1 MTWLALEQTFLW
13 FLLYSFV
20 GWLWETVLNIVMK
33 KRFVDRGILNGPICP
48 IYGFG
53 ALLAIYALPGEHSVV
68 AIFLSSGVL
77 CCTLEYFTSWAIEKL
92 FHMRLWDYS
101 GKPFN
106 INGRVYLNGFLF
118 FAAGCTVVKLWVQPH
133 VMDLLDAIDPRTIT
147 VLAVALLVAL
157 LADAAVTLAGLTSLN
172 SRLGHAEQ
180 DIKALK
186 ARGIAHIDV
195 GITAAD
201 KRIESTETRITTVC
215 AQLTERAHTDGE
227 ALAAHVAHLF
237 DWQQRRAPVRAAQP
251 GEFQRQHRSDTLTAR
266 QHAVSHGLI
275 QPPVGGAAGEQPVQ
289 ILLHRQPVLL
299 ILSFVLHAHSSAK
312 KSLSTGAPSAPL
324 DSLTTFCSALSSSLR
339 HWFTSFV
346 PSSNSAMLSP
356 SVASPFSSMVTIAS
370 SRAIFSSNV
379 FFAAIVL
386 LLHFTNDAAL
396 RQPQPQ
402 PLPALHLPGAAH
414 HRTV

>member
-1 MTWLALEQTFLW
+1 MASSPIPPCNHTNDHDCRTCPPRACGSVGGLTWLALEKVFLW

-106 INGRVYLNGFLF
+106 LNGRVYLNGFLF

-133 VMDLLDAIDPRTIT
+133 VMDMLDAIDPRTIT
-147 VLAVALLVAL
+147 ILAVTLLVVL

-201 KRIESTETRITTVC
+201 KRIGSAETRITTAC
-215 AQLTERAHTDGE
+215 AQIAARAQTDGE

-237 DWQQRRAPVRAAQP
+237 DWQQRRLIRAYPGMRTEHGEGLLAEVRAQ
-251 GEFQRQHRSDTLTAR
+251 FDRAR
-266 QHAVSHGLI
+266 
-275 QPPVGGAAGEQPVQ
+275 
-289 ILLHRQPVLL
+289 
-299 ILSFVLHAHSSAK
+299 HAH
-312 KSLSTGAPSAPL
+312 
-324 DSLTTFCSALSSSLR
+324 
-339 HWFTSFV
+339 
-346 PSSNSAMLSP
+346 
-356 SVASPFSSMVTIAS
+356 
-370 SRAIFSSNV
+370 
-379 FFAAIVL
+379 
-386 LLHFTNDAAL
+386 TN
-396 RQPQPQ
+396 
-402 PLPALHLPGAAH
+402 
-414 HRTV
+414 TK

>member
-1 MTWLALEQTFLW
+1 MTWLALEKVFLW

-133 VMDLLDAIDPRTIT
+133 IMDMLNAIDPRTIT
-147 VLAVALLVAL
+147 ILAVALLVVL

-201 KRIESTETRITTVC
+201 KRIGSAETRITTVC
-215 AQLTERAHTDGE
+215 AKLTERAHTDGE

-237 DWQQRRAPVRAAQP
+237 DWQQRRLIRAYPAMRTEHDEGLLAEVREQ
-251 GEFQRQHRSDTLTAR
+251 FDRAR
-266 QHAVSHGLI
+266 NSH
-275 QPPVGGAAGEQPVQ
+275 
-289 ILLHRQPVLL
+289 
-299 ILSFVLHAHSSAK
+299 
-312 KSLSTGAPSAPL
+312 
-324 DSLTTFCSALSSSLR
+324 
-339 HWFTSFV
+339 
-346 PSSNSAMLSP
+346 
-356 SVASPFSSMVTIAS
+356 
-370 SRAIFSSNV
+370 
-379 FFAAIVL
+379 
-386 LLHFTNDAAL
+386 TN
-396 RQPQPQ
+396 
-402 PLPALHLPGAAH
+402 
-414 HRTV
+414 TK

>member
-1 MTWLALEQTFLW
+1 MTWLALEKVFLW

-133 VMDLLDAIDPRTIT
+133 IMDMLNAIDPRTIT
-147 VLAVALLVAL
+147 LLAVALLVVL

-201 KRIESTETRITTVC
+201 KRIGSAETRITTVC
-215 AQLTERAHTDGE
+215 AQ
-227 ALAAHVAHLF
+227 LAAHVAHLF
-237 DWQQRRAPVRAAQP
+237 DWQQRRLIRAYPAMRTEHDEGLLAEVREQ
-251 GEFQRQHRSDTLTAR
+251 FDRAR
-266 QHAVSHGLI
+266 
-275 QPPVGGAAGEQPVQ
+275 
-289 ILLHRQPVLL
+289 
-299 ILSFVLHAHSSAK
+299 HAH
-312 KSLSTGAPSAPL
+312 
-324 DSLTTFCSALSSSLR
+324 
-339 HWFTSFV
+339 
-346 PSSNSAMLSP
+346 
-356 SVASPFSSMVTIAS
+356 
-370 SRAIFSSNV
+370 
-379 FFAAIVL
+379 
-386 LLHFTNDAAL
+386 TN
-396 RQPQPQ
+396 
-402 PLPALHLPGAAH
+402 
-414 HRTV
+414 TK

>member
-201 KRIESTETRITTVC
+201 TRIASTETRITPGG
-215 AQLTERAHTDGE
+215 APLPARAHTDGE

-237 DWQQRRAPVRAAQP
+237 DWQQRRLIRAYPAMRTEHGEGLLAEVREQ
-251 GEFQRQHRSDTLTAR
+251 FDRAR
-266 QHAVSHGLI
+266 NSH
-275 QPPVGGAAGEQPVQ
+275 
-289 ILLHRQPVLL
+289 
-299 ILSFVLHAHSSAK
+299 
-312 KSLSTGAPSAPL
+312 
-324 DSLTTFCSALSSSLR
+324 
-339 HWFTSFV
+339 
-346 PSSNSAMLSP
+346 
-356 SVASPFSSMVTIAS
+356 
-370 SRAIFSSNV
+370 
-379 FFAAIVL
+379 
-386 LLHFTNDAAL
+386 TN
-396 RQPQPQ
+396 
-402 PLPALHLPGAAH
+402 
-414 HRTV
+414 TK

>member
-1 MTWLALEQTFLW
+1 MTWLALEKVFLW

-147 VLAVALLVAL
+147 ILAVALLVVEEQ
-157 LADAAVTLAGLTSLN
+157 LAQL
-172 SRLGHAEQ
+172 EE

-201 KRIESTETRITTVC
+201 KRIGSAETRITTVC

-237 DWQQRRAPVRAAQP
+237 DWQQRRLIRAYPAMRTEHDEGLLAEVREQ
-251 GEFQRQHRSDTLTAR
+251 FDRAR
-266 QHAVSHGLI
+266 
-275 QPPVGGAAGEQPVQ
+275 
-289 ILLHRQPVLL
+289 
-299 ILSFVLHAHSSAK
+299 HAH
-312 KSLSTGAPSAPL
+312 
-324 DSLTTFCSALSSSLR
+324 
-339 HWFTSFV
+339 
-346 PSSNSAMLSP
+346 
-356 SVASPFSSMVTIAS
+356 
-370 SRAIFSSNV
+370 
-379 FFAAIVL
+379 
-386 LLHFTNDAAL
+386 TN
-396 RQPQPQ
+396 
-402 PLPALHLPGAAH
+402 
-414 HRTV
+414 TK

>member
-133 VMDLLDAIDPRTIT
+133 IMDLLDAIDPRTIT
-147 VLAVALLVAL
+147 VLAVALLVVL

-201 KRIESTETRITTVC
+201 KRIESAETRITTV
-215 AQLTERAHTDGE
+215 
-227 ALAAHVAHLF
+227 
-237 DWQQRRAPVRAAQP
+237 
-251 GEFQRQHRSDTLTAR
+251 
-266 QHAVSHGLI
+266 
-275 QPPVGGAAGEQPVQ
+275 GGG
-289 ILLHRQPVLL
+289 
-299 ILSFVLHAHSSAK
+299 
-312 KSLSTGAPSAPL
+312 G
-324 DSLTTFCSALSSSLR
+324 
-339 HWFTSFV
+339 
-346 PSSNSAMLSP
+346 
-356 SVASPFSSMVTIAS
+356 
-370 SRAIFSSNV
+370 
-379 FFAAIVL
+379 
-386 LLHFTNDAAL
+386 
-396 RQPQPQ
+396 
-402 PLPALHLPGAAH
+402 
-414 HRTV
+414 

>member
-1 MTWLALEQTFLW
+1 M
-13 FLLYSFV
+13 

-106 INGRVYLNGFLF
+106 LNGRVYLNGFLF

-133 VMDLLDAIDPRTIT
+133 VMDMLDAIDPRTIT
-147 VLAVALLVAL
+147 ILAVTLLVVL

-201 KRIESTETRITTVC
+201 KRIGSAETRITTAC
-215 AQLTERAHTDGE
+215 AQIAARAQTDGE
-227 ALAAHVAHLF
+227 ALAAHVSHLF
-237 DWQQRRAPVRAAQP
+237 DWQQRRLIRAYPGMRTEHGEGLLAEVRAQ
-251 GEFQRQHRSDTLTAR
+251 FDRAR
-266 QHAVSHGLI
+266 
-275 QPPVGGAAGEQPVQ
+275 
-289 ILLHRQPVLL
+289 
-299 ILSFVLHAHSSAK
+299 HAH
-312 KSLSTGAPSAPL
+312 
-324 DSLTTFCSALSSSLR
+324 
-339 HWFTSFV
+339 
-346 PSSNSAMLSP
+346 
-356 SVASPFSSMVTIAS
+356 
-370 SRAIFSSNV
+370 
-379 FFAAIVL
+379 
-386 LLHFTNDAAL
+386 TN
-396 RQPQPQ
+396 
-402 PLPALHLPGAAH
+402 
-414 HRTV
+414 TK

>member
-1 MTWLALEQTFLW
+1 MTWLALEKVFLW

-133 VMDLLDAIDPRTIT
+133 VMDMLNAIDPRTIT
-147 VLAVALLVAL
+147 ILAVTLLVVL
-157 LADAAVTLAGLTSLN
+157 LADVAVTLAGLTSLN

-201 KRIESTETRITTVC
+201 KRIGSAETRITTAC
-215 AQLTERAHTDGE
+215 AQIAARAQTDGE
-227 ALAAHVAHLF
+227 ALAAHVSHLF
-237 DWQQRRAPVRAAQP
+237 DWQQRRLIRAYPGMRTEHGEGLLAEVRAQ
-251 GEFQRQHRSDTLTAR
+251 FDRAR
-266 QHAVSHGLI
+266 
-275 QPPVGGAAGEQPVQ
+275 
-289 ILLHRQPVLL
+289 
-299 ILSFVLHAHSSAK
+299 HAH
-312 KSLSTGAPSAPL
+312 
-324 DSLTTFCSALSSSLR
+324 
-339 HWFTSFV
+339 
-346 PSSNSAMLSP
+346 
-356 SVASPFSSMVTIAS
+356 
-370 SRAIFSSNV
+370 
-379 FFAAIVL
+379 
-386 LLHFTNDAAL
+386 TN
-396 RQPQPQ
+396 
-402 PLPALHLPGAAH
+402 
-414 HRTV
+414 TK

>member
-20 GWLWETVLNIVMK
+20 GWLWETVLNKKKK

-133 VMDLLDAIDPRTIT
+133 IMNMLNAIDPRTIT
-147 VLAVALLVAL
+147 ILAVALLVVL

-186 ARGIAHIDV
+186 ARGIAHID
-195 GITAAD
+195 
-201 KRIESTETRITTVC
+201 
-215 AQLTERAHTDGE
+215 GE

-237 DWQQRRAPVRAAQP
+237 DWQQRRLIRAYPAMRTEHDEGLLAEVREQ
-251 GEFQRQHRSDTLTAR
+251 FDRAR
-266 QHAVSHGLI
+266 NSH
-275 QPPVGGAAGEQPVQ
+275 
-289 ILLHRQPVLL
+289 
-299 ILSFVLHAHSSAK
+299 
-312 KSLSTGAPSAPL
+312 
-324 DSLTTFCSALSSSLR
+324 
-339 HWFTSFV
+339 
-346 PSSNSAMLSP
+346 
-356 SVASPFSSMVTIAS
+356 
-370 SRAIFSSNV
+370 
-379 FFAAIVL
+379 
-386 LLHFTNDAAL
+386 TN
-396 RQPQPQ
+396 
-402 PLPALHLPGAAH
+402 
-414 HRTV
+414 TK

>member
-1 MTWLALEQTFLW
+1 MFLW

-118 FAAGCTVVKLWVQPH
+118 FAAGCTVVK
-133 VMDLLDAIDPRTIT
+133 IDPRTIT
-147 VLAVALLVAL
+147 ILAVALLVVL

-201 KRIESTETRITTVC
+201 KRIGSAETRITTVC

-237 DWQQRRAPVRAAQP
+237 DWQQRRLIRAYPAMRTEHDEGLLAEVREQ
-251 GEFQRQHRSDTLTAR
+251 FDRAR
-266 QHAVSHGLI
+266 NSH
-275 QPPVGGAAGEQPVQ
+275 
-289 ILLHRQPVLL
+289 
-299 ILSFVLHAHSSAK
+299 
-312 KSLSTGAPSAPL
+312 
-324 DSLTTFCSALSSSLR
+324 
-339 HWFTSFV
+339 
-346 PSSNSAMLSP
+346 
-356 SVASPFSSMVTIAS
+356 
-370 SRAIFSSNV
+370 
-379 FFAAIVL
+379 
-386 LLHFTNDAAL
+386 TN
-396 RQPQPQ
+396 
-402 PLPALHLPGAAH
+402 
-414 HRTV
+414 TK

>member
-1 MTWLALEQTFLW
+1 MTWLALEKVFLW

-106 INGRVYLNGFLF
+106 LNGRVYLNGFLF

-133 VMDLLDAIDPRTIT
+133 VMDMLDAIDPRTIT
-147 VLAVALLVAL
+147 ILAVTLLVVL

-195 GITAAD
+195 GITTA
-201 KRIESTETRITTVC
+201 C
-215 AQLTERAHTDGE
+215 AQIAARAQTDGE

-237 DWQQRRAPVRAAQP
+237 DWQQRRLIRAYPGMRTEHGEGLLAEVRAQ
-251 GEFQRQHRSDTLTAR
+251 FDRAR
-266 QHAVSHGLI
+266 
-275 QPPVGGAAGEQPVQ
+275 
-289 ILLHRQPVLL
+289 
-299 ILSFVLHAHSSAK
+299 HAH
-312 KSLSTGAPSAPL
+312 
-324 DSLTTFCSALSSSLR
+324 
-339 HWFTSFV
+339 
-346 PSSNSAMLSP
+346 
-356 SVASPFSSMVTIAS
+356 
-370 SRAIFSSNV
+370 
-379 FFAAIVL
+379 
-386 LLHFTNDAAL
+386 TN
-396 RQPQPQ
+396 
-402 PLPALHLPGAAH
+402 
-414 HRTV
+414 TK